1 MGGNTMVTGLYA
13 CLLTFLFIGLSFN
26 VIRWRRQ
33 LRVSLGDGGN
43 ESLGRA
49 VAAQANASE
58 YIPIGLLLL
67 FTAELSAAPVL
78 IIHTAGILFFI
89 GRFLHMQSLLYT
101 NFKKRTVAMLLTFF
115 VIASL
120 AITHL
125 VLFIQGSFF

>member
-43 ESLGRA
+43 ESLRRA

-101 NFKKRTVAMLLTFF
+101 NFKKRIVAMLLTFF

>member
-1 MGGNTMVTGLYA
+1 MVTGLYA

-43 ESLGRA
+43 ESLRRA

-101 NFKKRTVAMLLTFF
+101 NFKKRIVAMLLTFF